1 MIKLIASDLDGT
13 LIPEGTQ
20 TMEPGFTEVLTELLD
35 RGYLF
40 YAASGRQYANMRRK
54 FEGFEDRI
62 GFVCENGAL
71 AMEHGEQQYIQEIPW
86 DRARAIAEDIM
97 SFPKTEICL
106 SGVKACYIQ
115 PRTAWFEDQLLHVL
129 KNDCEIFRSLE
140 DIDDRIVKIAMYV
153 HDFSENAGRI
163 QTFFAEK
170 YGDYADFV
178 RGGNDW
184 LDMILKD
191 SGKGRALRAVM
202 EQKGLMPDEIMVF
215 GDNQNDISMLEL
227 TPNSFAMAHARS
239 DVQAHAAHTCESV
252 TAYLR
257 VFLKES
263 SCSTRGVNSNGDK
276 DML

>member
-20 TMEPGFTEVLTELLD
+20 EIEQGFMEVLKELLD

-40 YAASGRQYANMRRK
+40 YAASGRQYANMYQK
-54 FEGFEDRI
+54 FEKFSDRI

-71 AMEHGEQQYIQEIPW
+71 AMEHGRQQYILEIPW
-86 DRARAIAEDIM
+86 KKARAIAEDIM
-97 SFPKTEICL
+97 SFPETEICL

-115 PRTAWFEDQLLHVL
+115 PRTAWFEKQMTQVL
-129 KNDCEIFRSLE
+129 KNECIVFENLD
-140 DIDDRIVKIAMYV
+140 DIDDQIVKIAMYI
-153 HDFSENAGRI
+153 HDFPKNVSGI
-163 QTFFAEK
+163 QSFFMEK

-191 SGKGRALRAVM
+191 SGKGLALQAILQ
-202 EQKGLMPDEIMVF
+202 EKGLSPDEIMVF

-227 TPNSFAMAHARS
+227 TKNSYAMAHARE
-239 DVQAHAAHTCESV
+239 DVKVHAGHTCVSV
-252 TAYLR
+252 TAFLR
-257 VFLKES
+257 EFLNKS
-263 SCSTRGVNSNGDK
+263 
-276 DML
+276 